1 MCRERPGER
10 RWSGAE
16 NQGEEWERGVWYLI
30 SAGVCGREEHMCD
43 LTWEEVRMTHKQLNI
58 PDLSISKSRGC
69 FQELRDA
76 FPHERPPQPQPPL
89 RCPPPPRPRAAA
101 KVQGVGQREL

>member
-1 MCRERPGER
+1 
-10 RWSGAE
+10 
-16 NQGEEWERGVWYLI
+16 
-30 SAGVCGREEHMCD
+30 MCD